1 MQGRQRLSTYN
12 VVMTETTPHA
22 ALNAALR
29 SAGFDQDAAE
39 YHGALCGALCIRV
52 PAEIDPMAVLDGADA
67 DVAGASLLK
76 AVRDAAAKS
85 LADTDGDIRLVLPD
99 DEAPLA
105 ARAAALAEWCEGFLF
120 GLASNGK
127 LDLKNAAPEVRE
139 VVEDLA
145 QFTRASFSGTDDEQ
159 IEEEAYTELVEY
171 VRVGVQLIFM
181 ELSPGAQSRAA
192 ARKQDSKVH

>member
-1 MQGRQRLSTYN
+1 
-12 VVMTETTPHA
+12 MTENTPHT

-39 YHGALCGALCIRV
+39 YHGALCGALCTRA
-52 PAEIDPMAVLDGADA
+52 PADVDPMTVLDGADH
-67 DVAGASLLK
+67 DIAGASLLK

-105 ARAAALAEWCEGFLF
+105 ARARALGEWCEGFLF

-127 LDLKNAAPEVRE
+127 LDLKKAAPEVRE
-139 VVEDLA
+139 VIEDLA
-145 QFTRASFSGTDDEQ
+145 QFTRASFSVADDEQ
-159 IEEEAYTELVEY
+159 IEEEAYAELVEY

-192 ARKQDSKVH
+192 ARQQDSKLH